1 MPAVHLNISE
11 VPVIIS
17 TDSPCLIK
25 LFADYFRYYNP
36 EIEAS
41 IEVVFTSLLRRLE
54 ATKTPRECRANFP
67 VCSGSSEGSLEEAR
81 ANSDNARLAPLVIE
95 LKTRRELPPREKLIP
110 PSAELCA
117 KTGVVSLWHERV
129 EDQSAGLR
137 ERFYFDLGVAVFH
150 VDPQSSRAIGLVS
163 PQSLEYPHIL
173 ANTYALF
180 ALLLLLRSRGLYH
193 LHAAAVISPQD
204 ELCLICGSERS
215 GKTTLTT
222 ALGIAGW
229 RPISD
234 DSLLI
239 GFAGAAPRLSALK
252 KYFHIG
258 DELLARWRELDGA
271 ARRHRYSDRAC
282 VGGLE
287 FFETK
292 RLANKSFKR
301 IDRIILPEITGEPQ
315 SRIEP
320 IPRSQAFL
328 KIAEQSMFFQLWPE
342 HTKRQWEALTELA
355 AKASC
360 HRLLAGRDILDDP
373 LSAARTV
380 EDQAA

>member
-17 TDSPCLIK
+17 TDSPCLIR

-41 IEVVFTSLLRRLE
+41 IDTAPASPGKNEN
-54 ATKTPRECRANFP
+54 APR
-67 VCSGSSEGSLEEAR
+67 
-81 ANSDNARLAPLVIE
+81 SDEFIRHVTNKFVTTWGLSDDARLAPLVIE

-110 PSAELCA
+110 PGAELFS
-117 KTGVVSLWHERV
+117 KTGVVSLWRERV

-137 ERFYFDLGVAVFH
+137 ERFYFDLEVAAFR

-163 PQSLEYPHIL
+163 PQSLEHPHIL
-173 ANTYALF
+173 ANTYTLF
-180 ALLLLLRSRGLYH
+180 TLLLLLRSRELYH
-193 LHAAAVISPQD
+193 LHAAAVVSPSD
-204 ELCLICGSERS
+204 ELWLICGAERS

-239 GFAGAAPRLSALK
+239 GFGGAAPRLSALK
-252 KYFHIG
+252 KYFHVG
-258 DELLARWRELDGA
+258 DELLARWSELDGA
-271 ARRHRYSDRAC
+271 ARRHHYSDRAC
-282 VGGLE
+282 VEGLE
-287 FFETK
+287 FFGTK
-292 RLANKSFKR
+292 RLADNSFRR
-301 IDRIILPEITGEPQ
+301 IDRIILPEITGEWQ

-320 IPRSQAFL
+320 IPRSRAFL
-328 KIAEQSMFFQLWPE
+328 KLAEQSMFFQLWPE

-355 AKASC
+355 AEASC
-360 HRLLAGRDILDDP
+360 HRLFAGRDILDEP

-380 EDQAA
+380 EDQAT